1 MAKKKI
7 NFQSLGKVITEDVI
21 GFTELEYKAFA
32 FDLFGEIIKFTPVK
46 SGRARGNWHIDVDRP
61 DYEITD
67 NTIPSRPNYG
77 LDVRGFP
84 NVYISNG
91 LPYMAKLES
100 GSSTQAPHGIT
111 SVALAAVRSRR

>member
-1 MAKKKI
+1 MAKKI
-7 NFQSLGKVITEDVI
+7 NFQSLGKVVTAEV
-21 GFTELEYKAFA
+21 TNLSELEYKAFA
-32 FDLFGEIIKFTPVK
+32 FDLFGEIIRFTPVK
-46 SGRARGNWHIDVDRP
+46 SGRARGNWHIDAERP

-67 NTIPSRPNYG
+67 STLPATPDYG

-91 LPYMAKLES
+91 LPYMGKLES
-100 GSSTQAPHGIT
+100 GSSPQAPNGIT